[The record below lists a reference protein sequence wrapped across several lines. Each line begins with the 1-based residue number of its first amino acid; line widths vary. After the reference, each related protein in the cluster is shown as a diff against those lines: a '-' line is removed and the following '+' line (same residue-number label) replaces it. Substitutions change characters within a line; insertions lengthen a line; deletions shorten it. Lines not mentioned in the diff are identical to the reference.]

1 MATKNFTQFNTAT
14 PLTTSDYVVGYKA
27 DGSAEI
33 KTQVQNI
40 VNLVSLSAYVK
51 SDNTTVPAAT
61 AVNNIIALSQEAY
74 DAISIKD
81 PNILYFIV

>member
-14 PLTTSDYVVGYKA
+14 PLTTSDYVVGYNA
-27 DGSAEI
+27 AGTAEI

-51 SDNTTVPAAT
+51 SDSTIAT
-61 AVNNIIALSQEAY
+61 GASAVSNIVTISQTSY
-74 DAISIKD
+74 DAIVTKD
-81 PNILYFIV
+81 PNTVYIIV